1 MRIVVVFMRKEETS
15 TDRKKQCS
23 PSHGIRK
30 NGTATMKRE
39 AENETAASGADD
51 HHAPEATLPYGDI
64 VNNVNMK

>member
-1 MRIVVVFMRKEETS
+1 MVQPRRVW
-15 TDRKKQCS
+15 
-23 PSHGIRK
+23 P
-30 NGTATMKRE
+30 ALKRE